1 MHTLRGL
8 RLDLRLIDHG
18 KAITQA
24 AVVPLA
30 RHALDAMR
38 AMRTVIRDRRR
49 AIGSSSTGRG
59 GGIEELVRLVSS
71 IPQAADVTT
80 VDAAVQVRATT
91 VAVMS
96 NQREAVTQTSRS
108 RQSRSSTANM
118 MRSRL
123 FHQTRGA
130 MLVIACHTGLV
141 ISQSADSR

>member
-1 MHTLRGL
+1 
-8 RLDLRLIDHG
+8 LRLIDHG
-18 KAITQA
+18 KAITHA

-91 VAVMS
+91 G
-96 NQREAVTQTSRS
+96 QLR
-108 RQSRSSTANM
+108 
-118 MRSRL
+118 
-123 FHQTRGA
+123 
-130 MLVIACHTGLV
+130 
-141 ISQSADSR
+141 